1 MTGPAE
7 RWRIDDLARR
17 SGVSVD
23 TIRFYLREE
32 LLPPPERSGRVT
44 LFGPEHLLRLQQIR
58 DLQARHF
65 NLAAIRRLCSEERMG
80 FVDTLFASGEGSHVD
95 AAALADAAQTDVALV
110 DALVDVGLLDEPPYD
125 DSDAQAVEAVRGLVD
140 TGMPTNVAVA
150 LVRLYV
156 SHFAAMREE
165 AAAMFTGEAGVD
177 WPEADRL
184 AFNERAPEHLRSI
197 LPLTARILG
206 HIHHRSVRR
215 MTVQGMGLR
224 DE

>member
-1 MTGPAE
+1 MATPGE
-7 RWRIDDLARR
+7 RWRIDALAQR

-32 LLPPPERSGRVT
+32 LLPPPAREGRVT
-44 LFGPEHLLRLQQIR
+44 LFGNEHLLRLQQIR

-65 NLAAIRRLCSEERMG
+65 NLAAIRRLISEERMG

-95 AAALADAAQTDVALV
+95 SDALALAAGCDGALV
-110 DALVDVGLLDEPPYD
+110 EALTDAGLLDEPPYD
-125 DSDAQAVEAVRGLVD
+125 NSDAQAVEAVRGLVE
-140 TGMPTNVAVA
+140 TGMPPHVVVA

-165 AAAMFTGEAGVD
+165 ASAIFTGEAGVE
-177 WPEADRL
+177 WAEPDRL
-184 AFNERAPEHLRSI
+184 AFNERAGEHLRTI

-215 MTVQGMGLR
+215 MTLQGMGLQ